1 MDTSQLLFL
10 IFMVITTSECSGEN
24 TTKCPPNCGPPCP
37 SEEGTA
43 EPKYQKMD
51 KKSYTLLEG
60 EAFYLE
66 PYDVASGLSDEDI
79 KWYKNETEKI
89 PTDKNKNVHY
99 HGEALFFLNL
109 LPENSGNY
117 TAWETDPSS
126 GKCYKY
132 DVEVNVVNSSHMMNY
147 GEIKNSDMNKMIPC
161 PDPVKKTCQRL
172 KGKFRWNK
180 DNKALQGHH
189 QDALWIDNASKDDE
203 GIYTC
208 ICTWTYNGKEYNSS
222 ASKEL
227 KVEDKVAYRD
237 LEIISPKNKEQLA
250 DEGVGI
256 KLKCSVYCGTTKISD
271 CNASWMVD
279 GIPFCPINGY
289 NQTTKTVTENTSR
302 KTSST
307 AILTIEKVS
316 AKDFKTEF
324 KCIGKGLFGKVSAT
338 LTLKR
343 RESIIPLVIGAV
355 CVLLFVVLAAVLV
368 KCFAIDLTLFF
379 RSYFPLSSYNK
390 DGKVYDAYVVYHMQS
405 MDKAT
410 DDALCQFITKV
421 LPSVLEEKCGYRLFI
436 NGRDDIPG
444 EDRLELVEERMT
456 QSRRLMVILTP
467 GSGSELQSRDQCPA
481 SPHNS
486 MIGGYDWQVG
496 LHHALFQREM
506 SVILVQLGD
515 TGPQGYTHLPAGLQ
529 HLILQSAP
537 IKWPEGSCGA
547 AAWNSRFW
555 KRVRYLMPA
564 IPAIKC
570 PQSAI
575 I

>member
-1 MDTSQLLFL
+1 MDTSRLLFL
-10 IFMVITTSECSGEN
+10 IFMVITTSECSG
-24 TTKCPPNCGPPCP
+24 TT
-37 SEEGTA
+37 
-43 EPKYQKMD
+43 EPKCQKMD
-51 KKSYTLLEG
+51 KRSYTLLEG

-79 KWYKNETEKI
+79 EWYKNETKI
-89 PTDKNKNVHY
+89 PTDKNENVHY

-132 DVEVNVVNSSHMMNY
+132 DVEVNVVKSSYMKNLLY
-147 GEIKNSDMNKMIPC
+147 GEIKNSDMNKMMPC
-161 PDPVKKTCQRL
+161 PDPVNKTCQRL

-180 DNKALQGHH
+180 DNKPLQGHDRDH
-189 QDALWIDNASKDDE
+189 LWIANTSKDDE

-222 ASKEL
+222 ASREL
-227 KVEDKVAYRD
+227 KVEDKVANRG
-237 LEIISPKNKEQLA
+237 LKFISPNNKEQLA

-256 KLKCSVYCGTTKISD
+256 KLNCSVFCGTTKISD

-279 GIPFCPINGY
+279 GIHFPPINGY
-289 NQTTKTVTENTSR
+289 NQTTKTVTEKPSMNTF
-302 KTSST
+302 ST

-324 KCIGKGLFGKVSAT
+324 KCSVEGMFEKASAP
-338 LTLKR
+338 LTLRR

-355 CVLLFVVLAAVLV
+355 CVLFFVVLAAMLV

-390 DGKVYDAYVVYHMQS
+390 DGRVYDAYVVYHMQS

-410 DDALCQFITKV
+410 EDALCQFVNEV

-436 NGRDDIPG
+436 HGRDDIPG
-444 EDRLELVEERMT
+444 EDRLELVEERMK

-481 SPHNS
+481 SPQNS
-486 MIGGYDWQVG
+486 MIGGFDWQVG

-506 SVILVQLGD
+506 SVILVQLGA

-537 IKWPEGSCGA
+537 IKWPEGSSGA